1 MVKYFYKVEETDF
14 KTQKKRNEHAKKNKI
29 FAYQNPEYS
38 YRII

>member
-14 KTQKKRNEHAKKNKI
+14 KKEMNMQKNKI
-29 FAYQNPEYS
+29 SAYQNPEYS